1 MSTEPKSANTKT
13 TEVIISAST
22 GTTEVIISAST
33 ETTEKKKKR

>member
-22 GTTEVIISAST
+22 
-33 ETTEKKKKR
+33 ETTEKKKRGRKPNSLKLT